1 MAADPQEEVAMEEL
15 TGLLGEE
22 AVEEEA
28 VGPQVEEAVEE
39 ELEDPAEKLLEAA
52 EEGVEEEL
60 EGEAVEELQVE
71 EVAVEEEGE
80 NPASPTRRLPTPTLA
95 DLVKAKVRTGIKVYI
110 LPLTSPL
117 QWQ

>member
-52 EEGVEEEL
+52 EGVEEEL

-71 EVAVEEEGE
+71 EVAVEAEGE

-95 DLVKAKVRTGIKVYI
+95 DLVKAKVRTGIKAYI

>member
-52 EEGVEEEL
+52 EGVEEEL

-80 NPASPTRRLPTPTLA
+80 NPASPTRHLPTPTLA